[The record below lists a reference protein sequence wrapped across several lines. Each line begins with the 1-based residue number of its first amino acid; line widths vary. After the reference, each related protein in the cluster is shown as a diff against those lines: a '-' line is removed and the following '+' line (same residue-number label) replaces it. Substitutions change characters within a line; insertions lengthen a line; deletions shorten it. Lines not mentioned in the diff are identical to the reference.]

1 MSNHMLDTLLELA
14 KLNASK
20 GIHITTNQ
28 ISQILD
34 CSQQTAS
41 RKLIELEKKGLIKRE
56 RVIKGQKVTLTKKGL
71 EVLRDY
77 YIQLKCIFEERKAV
91 TIKGELLS
99 GIGEGQYYITRTGY
113 TSQFEEKLGFHPYP
127 GTLNVL
133 LEREHDLIVLEML
146 DNCPYIKVDGFTD
159 EGRTFGAVKCYPVS
173 IDGIL
178 GAILSPLRTHH
189 PKNIIEIIAPV
200 YLRERLDLNDG
211 DEVAVK
217 VFV

>member
-1 MSNHMLDTLLELA
+1 MLESLLELA

-20 GIHITTNQ
+20 GITITTNEM
-28 ISQILD
+28 SQILG

-56 RVIKGQKVTLTKKGL
+56 RIIKGQKVTLTRKGM

-77 YIQLKCIFEERKAV
+77 YIQLKCIFEKRTAV

-99 GIGEGQYYITRTGY
+99 GMGEGQYYITRTGY

-127 GTLNVL
+127 GTLNLL
-133 LEREHDLIVLEML
+133 LERKHDLIVREML
-146 DNCPYIKVDGFTD
+146 DNCPYIKVSGFTD

-173 IDGIL
+173 INNVP

-200 YLRERLDLNDG
+200 YLREELNLTDG
-211 DEVAVK
+211 DEIEVK